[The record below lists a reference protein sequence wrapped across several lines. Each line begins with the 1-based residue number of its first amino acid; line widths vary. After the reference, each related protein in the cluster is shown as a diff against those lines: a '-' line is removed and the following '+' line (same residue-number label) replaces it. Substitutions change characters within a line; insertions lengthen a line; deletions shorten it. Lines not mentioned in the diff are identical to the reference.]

1 MPEKHSALNSSKWSR
16 DLKDF
21 SDSYSQSPEP
31 TSITLTFEDMQRAS
45 INLSIEM
52 GEKCAIG
59 SDKRTEIL
67 TAENC
72 FRRIMDSK
80 KGNAGKKRS
89 PDSDEGI
96 GSSINSDSS
105 SSGRKDNNERTDC
118 DSSPEKPE
126 LNNSLQ
132 TETGY
137 IKKNKE
143 SKCRML
149 KRLLTRPMRRHKS
162 YDCSRNIPAHALF
175 LCTDTNTNDMVRHFY
190 ILGFHQRTV
199 ILLSFHRC
207 IVSHFRFMGSN
218 GPFWHFQTCLLV
230 YI

>member
-1 MPEKHSALNSSKWSR
+1 MIEKHSDLSSSKLSR
-16 DLKDF
+16 DVKDF

-31 TSITLTFEDMQRAS
+31 TSITLTFEDTQETFMD
-45 INLSIEM
+45 LSIEM
-52 GEKCAIG
+52 GDKCAIG
-59 SDKRTEIL
+59 SEKNTEIL

-80 KGNAGKKRS
+80 KGNAGKMSS

-96 GSSINSDSS
+96 GSSFDSDSS
-105 SSGRKDNNERTDC
+105 SSGTKNNKERADC

-126 LNNSLQ
+126 LNNSLE

-137 IKKNKE
+137 TKKNKE

-149 KRLLTRPMRRHKS
+149 KRMLTRPMRRHKC
-162 YDCSRNIPAHALF
+162 DHCSKTIPSHALF
-175 LCTDTNTNDMVRHFY
+175 LCTDTNTNDTVRHFY
-190 ILGFHQRTV
+190 ILWFNQSTF

-207 IVSHFRFMGSN
+207 SVSHFRFTRSDGS
-218 GPFWHFQTCLLV
+218 FWHFQTCLLV